1 MRACLVRCAVKN
13 VLDRKETLNN
23 YVENSGPEK
32 VHVDIDFL
40 EVFAKRGKAPFE
52 SEIVVFKIF
61 TLDIV
66 CAFLVNAVIGEVH
79 EFIFLGALLLHVFL
93 GREPSKPLFVD
104 IYAQGVKRSHKNVD
118 PQIKLVSVNQQR
130 I

>member
-1 MRACLVRCAVKN
+1 MRCTVKN
-13 VLDRKETLNN
+13 VLYWKETLHN
-23 YVENSGPEK
+23 YVKNSGPKK

-40 EVFAKRGKAPFE
+40 EMFAKRGKAPFE

-66 CAFLVNAVIGEVH
+66 CTFLVNAVVGEVH

-93 GREPSKPLFVD
+93 GRETSKPLFVD

-118 PQIKLVSVNQQR
+118 PQIKLVSVNQ
-130 I
+130 